1 MQLWKSRFVGI
12 FATLLM
18 LAAAN
23 MAWAQSLNWQGQDG
37 IFITPLAYAVDS
49 HDKGFGLPIVAYHYF
64 DGGQVLGGFHQFSVT
79 MGALNRI
86 EFGYTRTLHHEGN
99 TAGLSPL
106 WDGGFNSFHAKVNV
120 VSERRNWRPALS
132 LGFIART
139 QVHNVGGVIL
149 GQDTHNADFY
159 AVVTK
164 TVTQIRYLPLVF
176 NAGIRA
182 TNASLM
188 GLAGNAPGYQ
198 GRAFGAFA
206 FALRGPKTTTILLG
220 SEVQQEPRHV
230 QGLPD
235 AVIPTTITYVAR
247 FMPAGAFPLRG
258 WTSENPKIS
267 IDFGI
272 AQVAG
277 NIMPG
282 VDLRIRKQYS
292 LGITYGF

>member
-1 MQLWKSRFVGI
+1 MQWLTSRFAKVVLVLSVLGS
-12 FATLLM
+12 AS
-18 LAAAN
+18 
-23 MAWAQSLNWQGQDG
+23 AWAQSLNWQGQDG
-37 IFITPLAYAVDS
+37 IFITPIAYAVESKDNN
-49 HDKGFGLPIVAYHYF
+49 FGAPVVAYHYF
-64 DGGQVLGGFHQFSVT
+64 DGGQVLGGFHQASVT

-106 WDGGFNSFHAKVNV
+106 WTSGFNTFHAKVNLI
-120 VSERRNWRPALS
+120 SEKRTWRPAVAV
-132 LGFIART
+132 GFVART
-139 QVHNVGGVIL
+139 QVQNVGGVLL
-149 GQDTHNADFY
+149 GQSTNNQDFY

-176 NAGIRA
+176 NAGFRV

-198 GRAFGAFA
+198 GRGFGAFA
-206 FALRGPKTTTILLG
+206 FALRGPRTTTILLG
-220 SEVQQEPRHV
+220 SEVQQEPRHI

-258 WTSENPKIS
+258 WASENPRIS

-282 VDLRIRKQYS
+282 VDLRIRKQYA